1 MTFTS
6 TTPDN
11 KILNRKPRIVHSEA
25 SWRQLIAQYETGT
38 LTQKSFCQQHQISVS
53 SFHKW
58 RNRFKQ
64 NEDADHFIDISKAIV
79 PTYHTSESAV
89 EQEST
94 VWQVELELG
103 QGMVLRV
110 RSI

>member
-1 MTFTS
+1 MTFHS

-11 KILNRKPRIVHSEA
+11 KILNRKPRVVHGEA
-25 SWRQLIAQYETGT
+25 SWRQLITQYETGS
-38 LTQKSFCQQHQISVS
+38 LTQKCFCQQHRISVS

-58 RNRFKQ
+58 RNRFKH
-64 NEDADHFIDISKAIV
+64 EDEGHFIDISQAIV
-79 PTYHTSESAV
+79 PTHHTSESAV
-89 EQEST
+89 EQENS

>member
-1 MTFTS
+1 MTVTS
-6 TTPDN
+6 TLTSERIP
-11 KILNRKPRIVHSEA
+11 NRKPRVVHDEA
-25 SWRQLIAQYETGT
+25 SWRQLIAQYETGS
-38 LTQKSFCQQHQISVS
+38 LTQKSFCQQHRISVS

-58 RNRFKQ
+58 RHRFKH
-64 NEDADHFIDISKAIV
+64 EDADHFIDISKAIV
-79 PTYHTSESAV
+79 PTHHTSESAV
-89 EQEST
+89 EQESS

>member
-1 MTFTS
+1 MTFNS

-11 KILNRKPRIVHSEA
+11 KILNRKPRVVHDET
-25 SWRQLIAQYETGT
+25 SWRQLIAQYETGS

-58 RNRFKQ
+58 RHRFKQ
-64 NEDADHFIDISKAIV
+64 NEDPNHFIDISRAIV
-79 PTYHTSESAV
+79 PTQHKSQSSVEPES
-89 EQEST
+89 S
-94 VWQVELELG
+94 VWQVELDLG

-110 RSI
+110 RSV

>member
-1 MTFTS
+1 MTFNS

-11 KILNRKPRIVHSEA
+11 KIPHRKPRVVHDEA
-25 SWRQLIAQYETGT
+25 SWRQLIAQYETGS
-38 LTQKSFCQQHQISVS
+38 LTQKSFCQQHRISVS

-58 RNRFKQ
+58 RNRFKH
-64 NEDADHFIDISKAIV
+64 EDEGNFIDISNAIV
-79 PTYHTSESAV
+79 PTHHTPESAV
-89 EQEST
+89 EQENS

-110 RSI
+110 RSV